1 VDSLEFET
9 DDELIESDDT
19 PSEDEEVETT
29 PPATPPPR
37 ARRKSSVQKKSQ
49 ATLGGFIAWAAFVVV
64 WLFFFAIDFGIF
76 ENIAVA
82 VSSFIIIGGLIAVIW
97 TGGTM
102 GPAGMEK
109 RARVSIL
116 SGVLWIAFIILW
128 LPFYAESFNI
138 NKNAAVLLTSV
149 LILIGVN
156 GAAWIGITPEVAR
169 KEMGKRPFVGGVI
182 FVFWLIFAD
191 YWFWFQAD
199 IYVWEYNIAII
210 LLSIIVLCAL
220 EVGVFYSVTKR
231 VGGEI
236 KGAGLL
242 FGWLIV
248 LFIWF
253 YFFAEPFNVYQNFA
267 IVFMTFMIFAAI
279 AVFWGRKQWRE
290 VEALDWAD

>member
-1 VDSLEFET
+1 LEFET
-9 DDELIESDDT
+9 DDEPIETDDT
-19 PSEDEEVETT
+19 PSEDEVVETT
-29 PPATPPPR
+29 PPAAPPPR
-37 ARRKSSVQKKSQ
+37 ARRSSSVQKKSQ

-64 WLFFFAIDFGIF
+64 WLFFFAIEFGIF

-82 VSSFIIIGGLIAVIW
+82 VSSFIVIGGIIALIW

-102 GPAGMEK
+102 GPTGMEK

-128 LPFYAESFNI
+128 LPFFAESYNI
-138 NKNAAVLLTSV
+138 NKNAAVLLTSL

-156 GAAWIGITPEVAR
+156 GVAWIGITPEAAR
-169 KEMGKRPFVGGVI
+169 KEMGKRPSVGGVV
-182 FVFWLIFAD
+182 FVLWLIFVD

-220 EVGVFYSVTKR
+220 EIGVFYSVTKR

-236 KGAGLL
+236 KGAGLF

-267 IVFMTFMIFAAI
+267 IVFMSFMIFGAI
-279 AVFWGRKQWRE
+279 AVFWGRRQWRE
-290 VEALDWAD
+290 VESLDWDD